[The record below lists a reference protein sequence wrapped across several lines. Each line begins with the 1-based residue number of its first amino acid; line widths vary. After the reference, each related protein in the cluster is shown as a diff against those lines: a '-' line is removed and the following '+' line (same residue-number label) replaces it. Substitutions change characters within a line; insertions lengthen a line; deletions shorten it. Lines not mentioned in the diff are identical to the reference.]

1 VLLGKA
7 LGRQNQ
13 RGAIAGGEQR
23 RGTQRRQAENSL
35 IKAPCYCYRARWGS
49 SRAQRRQQGIE
60 DQGEQGGGRR
70 AEDQGR
76 EIVQVDAGKISSP

>member
-1 VLLGKA
+1 MLLGKA

-13 RGAIAGGEQR
+13 RGRHRLAGEQR
-23 RGTQRRQAENSL
+23 RGTQRRQAGKQSHKSSL
-35 IKAPCYCYRARWGS
+35 LLLSSEMGTHRAT
-49 SRAQRRQQGIE
+49 QRRQQGIE

-76 EIVQVDAGKISSP
+76 EIV